1 MNDEI
6 KDEEN
11 LIKNAETEEVEEIE
25 KLAEIESVESDVLQD
40 ERSRNKKMDKYVE
53 FVLIFILGVLI
64 GIAIK
69 TEAVKKITI
78 GFDDYQM
85 ESAKQDFD
93 INKLQVEVTE
103 KSADAKAV
111 ENQTQQQNDVAPTDG
126 SGN

>member
-6 KDEEN
+6 KGEEN
-11 LIKNAETEEVEEIE
+11 LIKNAEVEEIE
-25 KLAEIESVESDVLQD
+25 KLAEIESVEADVLQD

-53 FVLIFILGVLI
+53 FILIFILGVLI

-93 INKLQVEVTE
+93 INKLQSEIVKKNTE
-103 KSADAKAV
+103 DAKAV
-111 ENQTQQQNDVAPTDG
+111 ENQTQEPGDVVPTDG
-126 SGN
+126 NEN